1 MNNLECY
8 FVFSK
13 FPNSTVIIHLKVLVL
28 GGNDNSAAIR
38 KLAKSPLNIL
48 SAHTPGHLEG
58 REQEGALNNLENERE
73 TRS

>member
-13 FPNSTVIIHLKVLVL
+13 FPNFTVIIHLKVLVSW
-28 GGNDNSAAIR
+28 GNDNSAAIR

-48 SAHTPGHLEG
+48 SAYKPGPLEG
-58 REQEGALNNLENERE
+58 REQEGALNNLEYKWGN
-73 TRS
+73 